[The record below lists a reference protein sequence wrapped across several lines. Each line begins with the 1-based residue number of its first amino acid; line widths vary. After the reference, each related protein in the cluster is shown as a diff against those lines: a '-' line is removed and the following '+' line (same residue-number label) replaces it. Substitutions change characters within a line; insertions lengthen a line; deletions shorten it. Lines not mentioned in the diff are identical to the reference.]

1 MYSWGVSSVGRTSR
15 LHREGQGFESPTLHH
30 LIISEV
36 ICMKKTLTE
45 LEIYTEREYII
56 NKYHKKY
63 IKAFYYF
70 LKWKYYTKKNMKNF
84 LTN

>member
-1 MYSWGVSSVGRTSR
+1 MYSWGVSSVGRAPR
-15 LHREGQGFESPTLHH
+15 LQRGGQGFKSPTLHH

-45 LEIYTEREYII
+45 LEIYTERKYII
-56 NKYHKKY
+56 NKCYKKY

>member
-1 MYSWGVSSVGRTSR
+1 
-15 LHREGQGFESPTLHH
+15 
-30 LIISEV
+30 
-36 ICMKKTLTE
+36 MKKTLTE

>member
-1 MYSWGVSSVGRTSR
+1 MYSWGVSSVGRAPR
-15 LHREGQGFESPTLHH
+15 LQRGGQGFKSPTLHH

-36 ICMKKTLTE
+36 VYMKKTFTE
-45 LEIYTEREYII
+45 LEIYAEREYII
-56 NKYHKKY
+56 NKYYKKY
-63 IKAFYYF
+63 IRAFYYF

>member
-1 MYSWGVSSVGRTSR
+1 MYSWGVSSAGRTPR
-15 LHREGQGFESPTLHH
+15 LHRGGQGFESPTLHH

-45 LEIYTEREYII
+45 LEIYAEREYII
-56 NKYHKKY
+56 NKYYKKY
-63 IKAFYYF
+63 IIAFYYF

-84 LTN
+84 LTK